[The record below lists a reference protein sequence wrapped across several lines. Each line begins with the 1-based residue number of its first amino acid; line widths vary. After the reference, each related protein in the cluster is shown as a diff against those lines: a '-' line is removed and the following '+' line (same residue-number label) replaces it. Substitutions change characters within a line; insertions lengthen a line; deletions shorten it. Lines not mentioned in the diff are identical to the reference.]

1 MNRFWQER
9 DHFFVHPKEGKNMTN
24 RKNRF
29 DNELFQSDPCLFF
42 DKAIKEFVADSPIN
56 CLTAFDYAPAF
67 DEPVVVF
74 ADGDA
79 PIFQELKKVIGDH
92 HLTPREALEKHIQ
105 SKQWKLGAKDHIEK
119 VGVISYVLPEP
130 YETRLT
136 TREAPYGVSVRHNH
150 TRWRGEVFQKSLQQY
165 IVSLLE
171 IQGYDAVA
179 PRRAPFFDWTD
190 IPGGVR
196 VNWSERH
203 VAYASGLGT
212 FGLNGLLITQKGCAH
227 YLGSV
232 VCDLA
237 LTPTP
242 RPYDTHTAYCAFFQ
256 DKSCR
261 KCMERCAAGAISE
274 KGRDGAIC
282 RKYLGSVQIE
292 RLKKA
297 GGIEGLLGMGPSCG
311 LCMTN
316 VPCEDR
322 IPVPPISVEPRRS

>member
-1 MNRFWQER
+1 
-9 DHFFVHPKEGKNMTN
+9 MTS
-24 RKNRF
+24 RKDRF
-29 DNELFQSDPCLFF
+29 DSELFQSNPNLFF
-42 DKAIKEFVADSPIN
+42 DKAIKEYVASSPIN
-56 CLTAFDYAPAF
+56 SLTAFDYAPFF

-74 ADGDA
+74 ADGDD

-92 HLTPREALEKHIQ
+92 HLTPREALERHVQEKH
-105 SKQWKLGAKDHIEK
+105 WKLGAKDHIEK

-136 TREAPYGVSVRHNH
+136 TREPLYGVSVRHNH
-150 TRWRGEVFQKSLQQY
+150 TRWRGEVFQKSLQHY

-171 IQGYDAVA
+171 IHGYDAVA
-179 PRRAPFFDWTD
+179 PRRAPFFEWADT
-190 IPGGVR
+190 PQGAR

-212 FGLNGLLITQKGCAH
+212 FGLNGLLITPKGCAH

-237 LTPTP
+237 FTPTP
-242 RPYDTHTAYCAFFQ
+242 RPYETHVAYCTFYQ

-261 KCMERCAAGAISE
+261 RCIERCAAGAISE
-274 KGRDGAIC
+274 KGRDAVIC
-282 RKYLGSVQIE
+282 RSYLGKTQVE
-292 RLKKA
+292 KLAEA
-297 GGIEGLLGMGPSCG
+297 GGLEGLLGMGPSCG

-322 IPVPPISVEPRRS
+322 IPTRARERKGS

>member
-1 MNRFWQER
+1 
-9 DHFFVHPKEGKNMTN
+9 MTN

-29 DNELFQSDPCLFF
+29 DSELFQFDPCQFF
-42 DKAIKEFVADSPIN
+42 DKAIKEYVASSPIN
-56 CLTAFDYAPAF
+56 SLTAFDYAPFF

-74 ADGDA
+74 ADGDD
-79 PIFQELKKVIGDH
+79 PIFRELKKVIGDH
-92 HLTPREALEKHIQ
+92 HLTPREALERHVQEKH
-105 SKQWKLGAKDHIEK
+105 WKLGAKDHIEK

-136 TREAPYGVSVRHNH
+136 TREPLYGVSVRHNH
-150 TRWRGEVFQKSLQQY
+150 TRWRGEVFQKSLQHY

-171 IQGYDAVA
+171 IHGYDAVA
-179 PRRAPFFDWTD
+179 PRRAPFFEWADTPD
-190 IPGGVR
+190 GAR

-212 FGLNGLLITQKGCAH
+212 FGLNGLLITPKGCAH

-242 RPYDTHTAYCAFFQ
+242 RPYDSHVAYCTFYQ

-261 KCMERCAAGAISE
+261 RCIERCAAGAISE
-274 KGRDGAIC
+274 NGRNALIC
-282 RKYLGSVQIE
+282 RSYLGKTQVE
-292 RLKKA
+292 KLAEA
-297 GGIEGLLGMGPSCG
+297 GGLEGLLGMGPSCG

-322 IPVPPISVEPRRS
+322 IPVRPRERKGS